1 MTSNIGSQFI
11 LELAGDDSRYDE
23 MQKQVME
30 LLGQNFRPEFLNRI
44 DDTIIFHSLQK
55 SQLRGIIQIQIQRLI
70 DRLVERKVGLKL
82 TDEALG
88 HIVEVGYDPLYGA
101 RPLKRAIQ
109 RELETPIAKG
119 ILRGDFKE
127 GETISVAL
135 VEDRL
140 IFATQTPQAP
150 AEVVAEISP
159 TK

>member
-1 MTSNIGSQFI
+1 
-11 LELAGDDSRYDE
+11 

-70 DRLVERKVGLKL
+70 DRLLERKVGLKI
-82 TDEALG
+82 TDEALN

-127 GETISVAL
+127 GETISVTMVKDRLGFETQAPKAL
-135 VEDRL
+135 VE
-140 IFATQTPQAP
+140 A
-150 AEVVAEISP
+150 VA
-159 TK
+159 K